1 MENLWTWHMVADNAR
16 DAARVALTDTSVDI
30 FANPT
35 VDTQHWIYD
44 LVDKGDVPPSRVDT
58 SAGRVLALK
67 EYLGLFDDPFA
78 LLNDT
83 DPTIAKLVAS
93 VGSDADKVRIMLV
106 LVLGASKRAGR
117 RDLPPQTPHHQRPT
131 TTNTTQTQTQ
141 THQIGAG
148 PGRSAGLNRAGE
160 ERGQGAAPAAGA
172 RPDGGAGRRR
182 LQLARAAGRRV
193 DAALVGFNSDR
204 EAGGR

>member
-1 MENLWTWHMVADNAR
+1 MSNREYLIDLLRHEMGFEGMMITDWKEMEVWQRMAFLRSYIRICRRHVTTTLDAQYDTDTPTFTPHPMSQNLWTWHMVSDNAR

-83 DPTIAKLVAS
+83 DPVIARLVAS
-93 VGSDADKVRIMLV
+93 VGSDADKVRLIAWCVVVCGSNVCWACDADATLC
-106 LVLGASKRAGR
+106 
-117 RDLPPQTPHHQRPT
+117 THH
-131 TTNTTQTQTQ
+131 
-141 THQIGAG
+141 HHH
-148 PGRSAGLNRAGE
+148 
-160 ERGQGAAPAAGA
+160 
-172 RPDGGAGRRR
+172 
-182 LQLARAAGRRV
+182 
-193 DAALVGFNSDR
+193 
-204 EAGGR
+204 